1 MFSRES
7 AQGRISEIECWDLG
21 GPWGTRAGGGG
32 GAGGKGGGGG
42 GVRSGRKAVGGFT
55 AFLLGRS
62 GENESSRGLVTL
74 AGSPEL

>member
-1 MFSRES
+1 MLGS
-7 AQGRISEIECWDLG
+7 GRPLG
-21 GPWGTRAGGGG
+21 NEG
-32 GAGGKGGGGG
+32 GGGGG